1 MCSLPPWP
9 LTSRVTVVRGWKREF
24 APQWKSFFHGDGGE
38 ERGRRIFEGERMGGG
53 ARVTFVFIFIFTFY
67 FFERVSLSL
76 NFRASFRSLSIPVRV
91 SSVYRIVYAGL
102 D

>member
-1 MCSLPPWP
+1 
-9 LTSRVTVVRGWKREF
+9 
-24 APQWKSFFHGDGGE
+24 
-38 ERGRRIFEGERMGGG
+38 MGGG
-53 ARVTFVFIFIFTFY
+53 ARVTFVFIFIFIFTFY

>member
-1 MCSLPPWP
+1 
-9 LTSRVTVVRGWKREF
+9 
-24 APQWKSFFHGDGGE
+24 
-38 ERGRRIFEGERMGGG
+38 MGGG